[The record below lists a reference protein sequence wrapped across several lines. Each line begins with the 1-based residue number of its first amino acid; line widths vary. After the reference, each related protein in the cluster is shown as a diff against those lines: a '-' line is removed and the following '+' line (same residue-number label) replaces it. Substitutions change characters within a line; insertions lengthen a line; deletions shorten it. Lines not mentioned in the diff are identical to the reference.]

1 MIDEDSMRQYLTNEV
16 AARFDQPSAAPVPIP
31 GRTDFP
37 KGQPG
42 LTLNI
47 DQAVTDISAALVS
60 PTNRVV
66 FLVYGEDA
74 APRPTI
80 QNLEILLKQN
90 IKLSGYEGLIEIYMK
105 DLQTNQTIHF
115 AYMAD
120 EGCDDRSQYAFLCFI
135 HIENTGNGVCF
146 PPFIRSRLTGGDE
159 TDGRDDRPI
168 G

>member
-1 MIDEDSMRQYLTNEV
+1 MRQYLANEV
-16 AARFDQPSAAPVPIP
+16 AARFDQPPSAPVPVP

-37 KGQPG
+37 EGQPG

-47 DQAVTDISAALVS
+47 DQAVTDINAALVS

-66 FLVYGEDA
+66 FLVYGEADA

-90 IKLSGYEGLIEIYMK
+90 IQLADFEGLIEIYMK

-115 AYMAD
+115 AYPGGFSLQCGSKYTFFGTID
-120 EGCDDRSQYAFLCFI
+120 P
-135 HIENTGNGVCF
+135 ENTGHGFGLPAIRGGCF
-146 PPFIRSRLTGGDE
+146 PGGHDP
-159 TDGRDDRPI
+159 DGRDDR
-168 G
+168 